1 MCTAINFKNKYF
13 GRNLDL
19 EFKFNSQI
27 VITPKN
33 YFFSLRNKESFNSK
47 YGIIGMALVV
57 QNYPLYFDAMNEKGL
72 AIAALNF
79 NGYAKFNELNDSK
92 INITTFELIPF
103 LLGSCQNTIE
113 VIDLIHKV
121 NITNESFS
129 KELPVTPL
137 HWIISDLSGK
147 TITLES
153 TADGIKILENKI
165 GVLTNA
171 PNFTFHLENLS
182 NYSSLTNQYPN
193 KNLNKYDLNIYSR
206 GMGAIGLPGDFSS
219 QSRFVKTAFVK
230 YFSICEENQVS
241 CITQFFKILGSV
253 VQVNGNVITETNQ
266 CEYTIY
272 SSCMDLENCIYYYQT
287 YNNSQIT
294 AVKMSKELLT
304 KKELSIFPLIDEQKI
319 NFIN

>member
-137 HWIISDLSGK
+137 H
-147 TITLES
+147 
-153 TADGIKILENKI
+153 
-165 GVLTNA
+165 
-171 PNFTFHLENLS
+171 
-182 NYSSLTNQYPN
+182 
-193 KNLNKYDLNIYSR
+193 
-206 GMGAIGLPGDFSS
+206 
-219 QSRFVKTAFVK
+219 
-230 YFSICEENQVS
+230 
-241 CITQFFKILGSV
+241 
-253 VQVNGNVITETNQ
+253 
-266 CEYTIY
+266 
-272 SSCMDLENCIYYYQT
+272 
-287 YNNSQIT
+287 
-294 AVKMSKELLT
+294 
-304 KKELSIFPLIDEQKI
+304 
-319 NFIN
+319 